1 MAGGGHHWP
10 LWNSEVLIVKDL
22 AVSLADRPGTG
33 ARVAQVLADAGMNI
47 EGVCYFP
54 HRGQTW
60 GLVHVLLEDGEKGRD
75 VIEGAGFEVRE
86 VRDVILVDGLMDRP
100 GVLAALLEDFADHG
114 VNIDLLYMASKS
126 RLVIGTEQMH
136 EAREGVRTIEATFG

>member
-1 MAGGGHHWP
+1 M
-10 LWNSEVLIVKDL
+10 KDL

-33 ARVAQVLADAGMNI
+33 AEVTQLLADAGINI

-60 GLVHVLLEDGEKGRD
+60 GVVHVLLEDGGQGRD
-75 VIEGAGFEVRE
+75 VIEGAGYEVRE
-86 VRDVILVDGLMDRP
+86 VRDVIVVDHLMDRP
-100 GVLAALLEDFADHG
+100 GVLAALLKEFADHG
-114 VNIDLLYMASKS
+114 VNIDLLYLASRS

-136 EAREGVRTIEATFG
+136 EARAGVRTIEATFG